1 MTNSELDRLATESRL
16 PAAAGLDL
24 RSTREQVELMAE
36 QDRVAVDAV
45 AATRDRLVEAIDA
58 TVARLRRGGRLVEVG
73 AGTPGRLA
81 VLDAAEC
88 GPTFGVD
95 ERQVVAVMAGGFD
108 AVRSAA
114 EHDEDDHDGGRSDL
128 ERLALGAD
136 DVVVA
141 VSASGRTPYVLGALA
156 AARTAGAYT
165 VAVVNNAGSPIA
177 AASDVAVEA
186 LTGPEVVAGSTRLKA
201 GTAAKLVLNTISTL
215 VMVQLGHT
223 HGDLMIDV
231 RATNDKLRRRAQRIV
246 QEATGESAEAAE
258 AALRAAGDETKTAT
272 VMLLAAVDAGEAR
285 RRLRAAGGRVR
296 AAIAPQP
303 SP

>member
-1 MTNSELDRLATESRL
+1 MTNSELDQLATEGRL

-24 RSTREQVELMAE
+24 RSTREQVDLMAE

-45 AATRDRLVEAIDA
+45 AATRDQLVAAIDA
-58 TVARLRRGGRLVEVG
+58 TVARLRRGGRLIEVG

-81 VLDAAEC
+81 VLDVAEC

-95 ERQVVAVMAGGFD
+95 ERQVVAVMAGGFG

-114 EHDEDDHDGGRSDL
+114 EHDEDDLDGGRSDL
-128 ERLALGAD
+128 SALKPAPD

-141 VSASGRTPYVLGALA
+141 ASASGRTPYVLGALA
-156 AARTAGAYT
+156 AAREAGAFT

-177 AASDVAVEA
+177 AASDIAVEA
-186 LTGPEVVAGSTRLKA
+186 LTGPEVVSGSTRLKA

-231 RATNDKLRRRAQRIV
+231 RASNDKLRRRAQRIV
-246 QEATGESAEAAE
+246 QEATGESAAAVA
-258 AALRAAGDETKTAT
+258 AALRSAGDETKTAT
-272 VMLLAAVDAGEAR
+272 VMLLTGVDADEAR
-285 RRLRAAGGRVR
+285 RRLAAAGGYVR
-296 AAIAPQP
+296 AAVAP
-303 SP
+303 

>member
-1 MTNSELDRLATESRL
+1 MTSSDLDRLATEGRL
-16 PAAAGLDL
+16 PAAADLDL
-24 RSTREQVELMAE
+24 RSTREQVDLMAA

-45 AATRDRLVEAIDA
+45 AANRDRLVEAIDQ
-58 TVARLRRGGRLVEVG
+58 TVARLRRGGRLIEVG

-108 AVRSAA
+108 AVRSAT
-114 EHDEDDHDGGRSDL
+114 EHDEDDHDGGRDDL
-128 ERLALGAD
+128 AALGVGPD

-156 AARTAGAYT
+156 AARAGGAYT
-165 VAVVNNAGSPIA
+165 VAVVNNPGSPIA
-177 AASDVAVEA
+177 AACAVAVEA
-186 LTGPEVVAGSTRLKA
+186 LTGPEVLAGSTRLKA

-231 RATNDKLRRRAQRIV
+231 RASNDKLRRRAQRIV
-246 QEATGESAEAAE
+246 QEATGESADAVA
-258 AALRAAGDETKTAT
+258 AALAASGDETKTAT
-272 VMLLAAVDAGEAR
+272 VMLLAGVDADEAR
-285 RRLRAAGGRVR
+285 ARLAAAGGHVR
-296 AAIAPQP
+296 AAIAR
-303 SP
+303 

>member
-1 MTNSELDRLATESRL
+1 MTNSELDRLATEGRL

-24 RSTREQVELMAE
+24 RGTREQVDLMAE

-45 AATRDRLVEAIDA
+45 AATRDQLVAAIDA
-58 TVARLRRGGRLVEVG
+58 TVARLRRGGRLIEVG

-81 VLDAAEC
+81 VLDVAEC
-88 GPTFGVD
+88 RPTFGVD

-128 ERLALGAD
+128 EALGAGPD
-136 DVVVA
+136 DVIVA

-156 AARTAGAYT
+156 AAHAAGAYT

-177 AASDVAVEA
+177 AACDVAVEA

-246 QEATGESAEAAE
+246 QEATGEPEDAVA
-258 AALRAAGDETKTAT
+258 AALAASGDQTKTAT
-272 VMLLAAVDAGEAR
+272 VMLLAGVDAGEAR
-285 RRLRAAGGRVR
+285 RRLAAAGGHVR
-296 AAIAPQP
+296 AAIGSYRP
-303 SP
+303 

>member
-1 MTNSELDRLATESRL
+1 MTNSELDLLATEGRL

-24 RSTREQVELMAE
+24 RSTREQVDLMAE

-58 TVARLRRGGRLVEVG
+58 TVARLRRGGRLIEVG

-95 ERQVVAVMAGGFD
+95 ERQVVAVMAGGFG

-114 EHDEDDHDGGRSDL
+114 EHDEDDLDGGRSDIAAL
-128 ERLALGAD
+128 EPGPD

-156 AARTAGAYT
+156 AAREAGAYT

-177 AASDVAVEA
+177 AASDLAVEA

-231 RATNDKLRRRAQRIV
+231 RASNDKLRRRARRIV
-246 QEATGESAEAAE
+246 QEATGEPAAAVE
-258 AALRAAGDETKTAT
+258 AALLAAGDETKTAT
-272 VMLLAAVDAGEAR
+272 VMLLAGVGADEAR
-285 RRLRAAGGRVR
+285 RRLAAAGGHVR
-296 AAIAPQP
+296 AAIAP
-303 SP
+303 

>member
-1 MTNSELDRLATESRL
+1 MTNSELDLLATEGRL

-45 AATRDRLVEAIDA
+45 AATRDQLVAAIDA
-58 TVARLRRGGRLVEVG
+58 TVDRMRRGGRLIEVG

-88 GPTFGVD
+88 RPTFGVD
-95 ERQVVAVMAGGFD
+95 ERQVVAVMAGGFG

-114 EHDEDDHDGGRSDL
+114 EHDEDDLDGGRDDL
-128 ERLALGAD
+128 VALRPGPD
-136 DVVVA
+136 DVVLA

-156 AARTAGAYT
+156 AARSAGAFT
-165 VAVVNNAGSPIA
+165 IAVVNNAGSPIA
-177 AASDVAVEA
+177 AASDLAVEA

-231 RATNDKLRRRAQRIV
+231 RASNDKLRRRAQRIV
-246 QEATGESAEAAE
+246 EEATGEPAAAVE
-258 AALRAAGDETKTAT
+258 AALRSSGDETKTAT
-272 VMLLAAVDAGEAR
+272 VMLLAGVDAAEAR
-285 RRLRAAGGRVR
+285 HRLAAADGHVR
-296 AAIAPQP
+296 AAIT
-303 SP
+303 S